1 MNTVTQNTRSL
12 PSQGTRCR
20 PSWPGQEVPLRP
32 INNAFSPG
40 WLGMAGLLKWPD
52 RWVPGRKLAAVVI
65 TVTAHNWWLEPTF
78 AITTVVK
85 AAKRS

>member
-1 MNTVTQNTRSL
+1 
-12 PSQGTRCR
+12 
-20 PSWPGQEVPLRP
+20 
-32 INNAFSPG
+32 
-40 WLGMAGLLKWPD
+40 MAGQLKWPD